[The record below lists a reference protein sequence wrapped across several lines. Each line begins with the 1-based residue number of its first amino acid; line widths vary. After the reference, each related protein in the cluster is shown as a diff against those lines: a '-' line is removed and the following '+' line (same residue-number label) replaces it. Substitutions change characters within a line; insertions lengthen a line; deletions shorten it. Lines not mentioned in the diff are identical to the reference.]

1 MLTDIIVHMDR
12 GAGCTAR
19 LMAAINLALCH
30 GARLKGLYVI
40 THPHYASNSDYLTDF
55 AQVREFFINATSK
68 AGIEAEWLLV
78 DWATVGTPL
87 SQVVTSHSYYADTIL
102 VGQPA
107 QLHSRKTNLDFHE
120 SLILG
125 AGRPIV
131 VFPANGDVFRF
142 GDRIMVAWK
151 GGRESVRAVTDALP
165 FFQTAAD
172 VSIVAAVTSQ
182 VEQTQEEQAMSRLQQ
197 HLARHQVVCRT
208 ATIPIQ
214 KGNIAEALLERAT
227 LEKVDLIVLGGFA
240 YKSNRAPVLSPL
252 TQELLIKAPVPLLIS
267 H

>member
-19 LMAAINLALCH
+19 LMAAINLALRH

-40 THPHYASNSDYLTDF
+40 THQHYASTSDYLTDF

-68 AGIEAEWLLV
+68 AGVAAEWLLV

-131 VFPANGDVFRF
+131 VFPASGDLFQF
-142 GDRIMVAWK
+142 GERILVAWK
-151 GGRESVRAVTDALP
+151 GGRESVRAVNDALP
-165 FFQTAAD
+165 FLQTATD
-172 VSIVAAVTSQ
+172 VSIVAVVTNHTD
-182 VEQTQEEQAMSRLQQ
+182 QTREEQAMSRLQQ
-197 HLARHQVVCRT
+197 HLERHQVAVRT
-208 ATIPIQ
+208 ETVFIR
-214 KGNIAEALLERAT
+214 KGTVAEALLEQTVQRGI
-227 LEKVDLIVLGGFA
+227 DLIVLGGFA

>member
-12 GAGCTAR
+12 GTGCTAR

-40 THPHYASNSDYLTDF
+40 THPHYSSSSAYLSDF

-68 AGIEAEWLLV
+68 AGVTAEWLLV
-78 DWATVGTPL
+78 DWTTVGTPL
-87 SQVVTSHSYYADTIL
+87 SQIVTSHSYYADTIL

-107 QLHSRKTNLDFHE
+107 QLHNRKTNLDFHE

-125 AGRPIV
+125 TGRPVV
-131 VFPANGDVFRF
+131 VFPANGEIFRF
-142 GDRIMVAWK
+142 GERILVAWK
-151 GGRESVRAVTDALP
+151 SGRESARAVNDALP
-165 FFQTAAD
+165 FLRTAAD
-172 VSIVAAVTSQ
+172 VALVAGVTNQ
-182 VEQTQEEQAMSRLQQ
+182 TEQLMEEQALSRLQQ
-197 HLARHQVVCRT
+197 HLARHQIDCHT
-208 ATIPIQ
+208 KTILIQ
-214 KGNIAEALLERAT
+214 KGDLVKSLLEHAIQT
-227 LEKVDLIVLGGFA
+227 KADLIVLGGFA

>member
-1 MLTDIIVHMDR
+1 MLTGIIVHMDR

-19 LMAAINLALCH
+19 LMAAINLALRH

-68 AGIEAEWLLV
+68 AGVEAEWLLV

-87 SQVVTSHSYYADTIL
+87 SKVITGHSYYADTIL

-107 QLHSRKTNLDFHE
+107 QLNSRRNNLDFHE

-125 AGRPIV
+125 TGRPVI
-131 VFPANGDVFRF
+131 VFPANGEIFRF
-142 GDRIMVAWK
+142 GERIMVAWR
-151 GGRESVRAVTDALP
+151 GGRESVRAVNDALP
-165 FFQTAAD
+165 LLQTASD
-172 VSIVAAVTSQ
+172 VSIIAVVTSHT
-182 VEQTQEEQAMSRLQQ
+182 EQITEEQAMSRLQQ
-197 HLARHQVVCRT
+197 HLERHRITVRIETVFRK
-208 ATIPIQ
+208 
-214 KGNIAEALLERAT
+214 KGTVAEMLLEQAV
-227 LEKVDLIVLGGFA
+227 KGGIDLIVLGGFA